1 MKKSKI
7 KTHIKG
13 VVFFELESFDDG
25 RGSLTELF
33 RHDCL
38 DSHNFPVMAYLSE
51 TKPNVSRGPHE
62 HEDQSDLF
70 FFAGPADFKLVLW
83 EKSQNFVET
92 QELYSI
98 WREEELYRE
107 EHIVGASNPTGVI
120 VPPGVIHGYKNISE
134 VSGLVINAPNKLYA
148 GPGKLYKVDEI
159 RHEDE
164 KNRDLVI

>member
-83 EKSQNFVET
+83 EKSEDAQFDLRCET
-92 QELYSI
+92 
-98 WREEELYRE
+98 LYRE

-164 KNRDLVI
+164 KNTDLVI

>member
-7 KTHIKG
+7 KTNIKG

-38 DSHNFPVMAYLSE
+38 DNHNFPVMAYLSE

-83 EKSQNFVET
+83 EKSQQFVDLGCET
-92 QELYSI
+92 QG
-98 WREEELYRE
+98 LYRE
-107 EHIVGASNPTGVI
+107 EHIVGVSNPTGVI
-120 VPPGVIHGYKNISE
+120 VPPGVIHGYKNISD

-148 GPGKLYKVDEI
+148 GPGKLYEVDEI

-164 KNRDLVI
+164 KNTDLII